1 MRLKGEKHNNMAINT
16 NVEEIEYLGE
26 EITID
31 PSLIVDNK
39 YQERND
45 SAELVTEYFMFTAT
59 TIDSATVSYDTGDP
73 TGLAFVNFWLKK
85 VQNINK
91 TFALVVE
98 TGYNTSI
105 SMPRRTIVIDG
116 EIHVNRNI
124 GPHVPCHFEFE
135 LINECPIQHIDY
147 VLSSEYVNQSNS
159 HYFDD
164 FFEKN
169 SYQEFSSGDEDRE
182 IIYKILARKGNS
194 GADSDYYTLLE
205 SADDSFYSTAK
216 PYYVE
221 PYEVTS
227 FKRIIEKDKT
237 YTIGPG
243 LRSYGNS
250 AIEPVEDVYDN
261 DSHTGSLYFP
271 SILHAIGYKTFS
283 FCAHAHYGSSM
294 GNNDCGST
302 NYFNGDVAY
311 ACHKNTDLKSK
322 RFKEREY
329 ISNDNSA
336 NVTNYLKEIYVPSST
351 KIIGNQAFKYCT
363 SLDNFGINDNG
374 ECRIRV
380 IGMYAFEGCE
390 SLPNIPFSTSIEQIG
405 EGAFKRSGIE
415 EFNTSLHPM
424 YNLGEIE
431 SSVFKEC
438 KKLKNIDLSGTRV
451 KKIGR
456 WAFKGCGTDSA
467 NGIETFNINTSNGLL
482 ERIESEAFKRCKI
495 NANVAIP
502 SSVTNIGDRAFSRT
516 VIQSIDFGTGNEL
529 IIEENAFFK
538 TEVTS
543 QNGMYIPPRIK
554 KIPRGCFKY
563 AISNHIEVSSDV
575 ISIGKEAFYGAQ
587 INYIQFNGNGN
598 IMPDFSYS
606 NYFIGPNSDCRLRAS
621 HAFIDNM
628 IDKAIHKTS
637 DLAEALYEQFY
648 VTNKYDYTD

>member
-1 MRLKGEKHNNMAINT
+1 MATYN

-45 SAELVTEYFMFTAT
+45 SDELVTEYFMFTAT

-169 SYQEFSSGDEDRE
+169 SYQEFSSGDENGE
-182 IIYKILARKGNS
+182 TIYKILARKGNS

-205 SADDSFYSTAK
+205 NADDSFYSTAK

-294 GNNDCGST
+294 GDNDCGST

-311 ACHKNTDLKSK
+311 TCHKDSDFKSN

-351 KIIGNQAFKYCT
+351 KIIGNQAFKYCK
-363 SLDNFGINDNG
+363 SLTTFGVNDNG
-374 ECRIRV
+374 ECGIKV
-380 IGMYAFEGCE
+380 IGMYAFERCE
-390 SLPNIPFSTSIEQIG
+390 SLSNIPFSENIEQIG
-405 EGAFKRSGIE
+405 EGAFKWSGVE
-415 EFNTSLHPM
+415 EFNTSLHTM
-424 YNLGEIE
+424 YNLTEIE
-431 SSVFKEC
+431 TSIFKSC
-438 KKLKNIDLSGTRV
+438 RKLNSIDLTGTNVR
-451 KKIGR
+451 KIGR
-456 WAFKGCGTDSA
+456 WAFRGCGVDLQH
-467 NGIETFNINTSNGLL
+467 GMQTFNINTANGTL
-482 ERIESEAFKRCKI
+482 ERIESEAFRLCKI
-495 NANVAIP
+495 GTGIEIP
-502 SSVTNIGDRAFSRT
+502 SSVSHIGDRVFSEAT
-516 VIQSIDFGTGNEL
+516 AQTLTFGSGQEL
-529 IIEENAFFK
+529 TIEEKAFHHLELTDPNA
-538 TEVTS
+538 
-543 QNGMYIPPRIK
+543 GIYISSRIK
-554 KIPRGCFKY
+554 KIPSACFEYVK
-563 AISNHIEVSSDV
+563 AHHIEVSADV
-575 ISIGKEAFYGAQ
+575 TFIGYDAFYGAR
-587 INYIQFNGNGN
+587 ISYIQFNGNGN
-598 IMPDFSYS
+598 IMPDCTYS
-606 NYFIGPNSDCRLRAS
+606 NYFIGANSDCRLRAS

-628 IDKAIHKTS
+628 VYKAINKTS
-637 DLAEALYEQFY
+637 RLAEVLYEQFY